1 MNQINLDKT
10 AAKCAQLMVKEA
22 LKLKN
27 SKYEKESVKKP
38 AETLERLV
46 TKALGVLQSQG
57 VYALMLFLFSR
68 SGDEKIVAKKAVRL
82 ALYEALKIF
91 KQFDTKDL
99 FTQKA
104 NSNEEVKTVLSFYSE
119 KICKDLDLLLF
130 IRQLYEQILI
140 YARYH
145 AKAVND

>member
-68 SGDEKIVAKKAVRL
+68 TGDEKKVATHAVHL
-82 ALYEALKIF
+82 ALCEALE
-91 KQFDTKDL
+91 DL
-99 FTQKA
+99 IYFIKKGLP
-104 NSNEEVKTVLSFYSE
+104 KTEKMDKVLTYYSE
-119 KICKDLDLLLF
+119 NICSDLDRLLLV
-130 IRQLYEQILI
+130 RQLYEQILI
-140 YARYH
+140 YTRYH
-145 AKAVND
+145 AKAIND

>member
-1 MNQINLDKT
+1 MTRINLDKT
-10 AAKCAQLMVKEA
+10 AAECAQKMVGEA
-22 LKLKN
+22 LKLKESN
-27 SKYEKESVKKP
+27 DKEKKVKKP
-38 AETLERLV
+38 AETLERLA

-68 SGDEKIVAKKAVRL
+68 SRDEAKIAEQAVRPEL
-82 ALYEALKIF
+82 YAALEVLKHF
-91 KQFDTKDL
+91 NVNELPCRESDTNKEMQE
-99 FTQKA
+99 T
-104 NSNEEVKTVLSFYSE
+104 LSFYSE

-130 IRQLYEQILI
+130 VRQLYEQALI

>member
-1 MNQINLDKT
+1 MKRINLDKT
-10 AAKCAQLMVKEA
+10 AAECAQLMIEKAME
-22 LKLKN
+22 LKK
-27 SKYEKESVKKP
+27 SDDTDKKVKKP

-68 SGDEKIVAKKAVRL
+68 SGDEKKVATHAVQL
-82 ALYEALKIF
+82 ALCEALE
-91 KQFDTKDL
+91 DL
-99 FTQKA
+99 KYFIKK
-104 NSNEEVKTVLSFYSE
+104 ELPKTEKMDKVLTYYSE
-119 KICKDLDLLLF
+119 NICSDLDRLLLV
-130 IRQLYEQILI
+130 RQLYEQILI